1 MTLSRNWQAHL
12 VALTAAL
19 LALIA
24 LFHRD
29 ALDMAGIWWN
39 ISTYSHCLFIPAIV
53 GWLIWQRRTELAVLE
68 PSSWWPG
75 LLLFAVG
82 AFGWMLGEAGN
93 IALFRHAALILM
105 IQATV
110 LTILGPTVTR
120 GILFPIFYLTF
131 LIPFGD
137 EFVPLLQTITAKLCM
152 IMLSIV
158 QLPAHID
165 GVFITTPSG
174 YFEVAEAC
182 SGVKFLVAMVA
193 YSTLVANV
201 CFKSWKRRISFMV
214 MAALVS
220 VLANGFR
227 AFSTIYISHLTSIEF
242 ASSFDHIIYG
252 WVFFGIVMIIVMAVG
267 WRYFDRRVDEPWIPD
282 VKPDGRKTSSVWSK
296 AGALLALGITI
307 IVAQSSLAAMGRVP
321 MPKGIDL
328 PVVPGWTRVD
338 PVHVFPW
345 QPRFD
350 GADHRLWG
358 QYLNAKGERVD
369 VVIALYAWQGEGR
382 KIVGFGQGAFDPESN
397 WSWTAATA
405 PPRAG
410 RADRIFAPGAAREVA
425 SFYVIGGIE
434 TGSASRVKL
443 ATLQTRMLG
452 QDQAAVAV
460 LVSGEE
466 TKTYRPRPAID
477 AFLKALGP
485 IKPLADKLVQTAR
498 GTQ

>member
-1 MTLSRNWQAHL
+1 
-12 VALTAAL
+12 
-19 LALIA
+19 
-24 LFHRD
+24 
-29 ALDMAGIWWN
+29 
-39 ISTYSHCLFIPAIV
+39 
-53 GWLIWQRRTELAVLE
+53 
-68 PSSWWPG
+68 
-75 LLLFAVG
+75 
-82 AFGWMLGEAGN
+82 MLGEAGS

-110 LTILGPTVTR
+110 LTILGPTVAR
-120 GILFPIFYLTF
+120 GILFPLFYLSF
-131 LIPFGD
+131 LLPFGD

-152 IMLSIV
+152 IMLAIV

-165 GVFITTPSG
+165 GVFITTPTG

-201 CFKSWKRRISFMV
+201 CFKSWKRRISFMT
-214 MAALVS
+214 MAAIVS

-252 WVFFGIVMIIVMAVG
+252 WVFFGIVMFLVMAVG
-267 WRYFDRRVDEPWIPD
+267 WRFFDRKIDEPWIPD
-282 VKPDGRKTSSVWSK
+282 VKVDARKSGAVWFK
-296 AGALLALGITI
+296 AGAIVALGMAI
-307 IVAQSSLAAMGRVP
+307 IVSQSSLSAMGRVP
-321 MPKGIDL
+321 MAKVVDL

-338 PVHVFPW
+338 PLHAFAW

-350 GADHRLWG
+350 GADHRIWG
-358 QYLNAKGERVD
+358 QYQNAKGERID
-369 VVIALYAWQGEGR
+369 IVIALYAWQDDGR

-397 WSWTAATA
+397 WSWTTSTA
-405 PPRAG
+405 PPPG
-410 RADRIFAPGAAREVA
+410 GKADRIFAPNAAREVA
-425 SFYVIGGIE
+425 SFYVVGGTE
-434 TGSASRVKL
+434 TGSTSRVKL
-443 ATLQTRMLG
+443 ATLQTRLLG

-466 TKTYRPRPAID
+466 TKTYQPRPAID

-485 IKPLADKLVQTAR
+485 IRPLADKLVQNAR
-498 GTQ
+498 GAK

>member
-1 MTLSRNWQAHL
+1 MTLSRIWQSHL
-12 VALTAAL
+12 AAL
-19 LALIA
+19 AAALMALIA

-29 ALDMAGIWWN
+29 AFDMAGIWWN
-39 ISTYSHCLFIPAIV
+39 ISTYSHCLFIPAII
-53 GWLIWQRRTELAVLE
+53 GWLIWQRRSELA
-68 PSSWWPG
+68 PIDPASWWPG
-75 LLLFAVG
+75 LILFGAG
-82 AFGWMLGEAGN
+82 AFGWMLGEAGS

-120 GILFPIFYLTF
+120 GILFPLFYLTF
-131 LIPFGD
+131 LIPIGD
-137 EFVPLLQTITAKLCM
+137 EFVPLLQTVTAKLCM
-152 IMLSIV
+152 IMLAIA

-267 WRYFDRRVDEPWIPD
+267 WRYFDRKIDEPWIPD
-282 VKPDGRKTSSVWSK
+282 VKPDGRAPKLVWFK
-296 AGALLALGITI
+296 AGALLALGMTV
-307 IVAQSSLAAMGRVP
+307 IVAQSSLSAMGRVP
-321 MPKGIDL
+321 MSRGIDL
-328 PVVPGWTRVD
+328 PLVPGWTRVN

-350 GADHRLWG
+350 GADHRVWG
-358 QYLNAKGERVD
+358 QYQNDKGERID

-397 WSWTAATA
+397 WSWAAATT
-405 PPRAG
+405 PPPGG
-410 RADRIFAPGAAREVA
+410 RADRIFAPGAAREVV
-425 SFYVIGGIE
+425 SFYVIGGTE
-434 TGSASRVKL
+434 TGSTSRVKL

-460 LVSGEE
+460 LVSSEE
-466 TKTYRPRPAID
+466 TKAHRSRFAID
-477 AFLKALGP
+477 AFLKDLGP
-485 IKPLADKLVQTAR
+485 IKPLADRLVRTAR
-498 GTQ
+498 GVK